1 MNKSRKIQLIGMCL
15 LLLLVLGAFGALKI
29 YQSNTA
35 EAEAETEEK
44 YTVIQI
50 DPSKVK
56 EIGIINDTETVNL
69 IKEGTEWK
77 CADDETF
84 QIDGSMVETYL
95 DQISEITS
103 DVKIEAVQDFS
114 QYGLDHPQLN
124 VTLQWENNMYTI
136 QIGDYNTIT
145 GSYYISV
152 NESDTVYT
160 IESSRYYG
168 LNKTLADFE
177 KVESVSQE
185 GEEGTE

>member
-1 MNKSRKIQLIGMCL
+1 MNKSRKIQMIGMCL
-15 LLLLVLGAFGALKI
+15 LLFLVLGAFGALKI

-35 EAEAETEEK
+35 EAEEETEEK

-84 QIDGSMVETYL
+84 QIDSSIVETYL

-114 QYGLDHPQLN
+114 QYGLDQPQLN
-124 VTLQWENNMYTI
+124 VTLQWENNMYTV

-152 NESDTVYT
+152 NEEKTVYAIDST
-160 IESSRYYG
+160 LFYTLNKSLEDFKQIES
-168 LNKTLADFE
+168 
-177 KVESVSQE
+177 VVQ
-185 GEEGTE
+185 